1 MSGRRGFLLVVAML
15 LCLMLV
21 VMGMGFLGKRGGQY
35 QAALEQARAAQ
46 ARALAEAGIED
57 AMLKLNK
64 DLFFP
69 PPGDGE
75 QTQFSYSEEL
85 RDVGG
90 ELVGTYFVTV
100 DSRRASSP
108 DPPDPSYPS
117 VFLVESRG
125 VLGKDPEHPLAVVR
139 VRMEVDL
146 DEGDPQGVE
155 ENAEPYRIT
164 DWHANP

>member
-1 MSGRRGFLLVVAML
+1 MSPSRRGFLLIVAML

-21 VMGMGFLGKRGGQY
+21 VLGMGFLGKRGGQY
-35 QAALEQARAAQ
+35 QAALEQARAGQ
-46 ARALAEAGIED
+46 ARAVAEAGIED

-69 PPGDGE
+69 PPGD
-75 QTQFSYSEEL
+75 QDQLQFSYSEEL
-85 RDVGG
+85 TDLKGDV
-90 ELVGTYFVTV
+90 VGTYYVTV

-117 VFLVESRG
+117 VYFVESRG
-125 VLGKDPEHPLAVVR
+125 FLGPDPEHPLAVVR
-139 VRMEVDL
+139 LHMEVNL
-146 DEGDPQGVE
+146 DEGDPGGGDPL
-155 ENAEPYRIT
+155 EPYQIS